1 MKKHKLTPGRAATH
15 VVLQPHTPL
24 LQADVRDHGRVWKVD
39 NGHLT
44 WMPCLAGLGIVIQ
57 SLDGKV
63 KRNVGVTDIL

>member
-1 MKKHKLTPGRAATH
+1 MTKYKLTPGRAATH

-44 WMPCLAGLGIVIQ
+44 WMPGLAGLGISIM

-63 KRNVGVTDIL
+63 KRNVGVADIL